1 MKMIKILK
9 AKIWV
14 GLCVAAFLAPAAH
27 GACTYS
33 LSTTSRSHGN
43 GATNNSVTVNAGIGC
58 AWTVAN
64 ATSWITI
71 QSPTNGTGTNSVAY
85 TVAAN
90 LSSIARTGVVTIAG
104 LAFTMEQDGA
114 PCNYD
119 IAPTL
124 RGNHGA
130 GALALS
136 NPIDVE
142 AALDCAWTVI
152 NTNPWIINISPMSGV
167 STGKVT
173 YGLLA
178 NRTPVRRTGDVLIA
192 GQHLT
197 VIQAAG
203 TCQYEMFYHGLP
215 AEQTNHLHQYSGG
228 AGGVNVDTIPGN
240 NGCEWY
246 VENTNSW
253 ITITNNASGTNGA
266 TFGYFVGPNPN
277 SWSRTGYFT
286 VWGGPP
292 YGAAFAVV
300 QSATPCSTTNGFSI
314 FPSSATPEPEPETN
328 TVEVTAI
335 GGCPW
340 TVSNTNNW
348 ITILSPTNNTSSGSV
363 TWAVGY
369 NTSSIG
375 RTGVVVIAGKN
386 FTVRQDAGICNYRLT
401 PTGRKHGYGVAT
413 NTVSLDTLS
422 ICSWNVVNT
431 NSWITFYA
439 PTNGVGDS
447 TNINYSI
454 SANPGF
460 NGRTGWV
467 FIGGQS
473 LVLTQSALGCALDLS
488 IMHRDHGNGSA
499 TNTID
504 VTIAANCTWF
514 ATTTNTWIQITTN
527 SSGTGS
533 KTIGYIVSPNP
544 NSYPRTGYIN
554 VEERTVSL
562 DQAGS
567 PCKIPLTPLSATHTP
582 LQETGTIV
590 VASPGGCNWTV
601 STINPWVTILSG
613 TTGSGIGVITYR
625 VNANPNSGARSGG
638 ITVTG
643 STDTNYFFLD
653 QDGLTCAYR
662 LSPTGRSHGN
672 GAVPLATFK
681 VLVSNTCPWTVIN
694 TNPWI
699 NILTNSSG
707 SGSNQVTYS
716 VEANSLTP
724 FARIGALVVQGQ
736 SLVITQDGI
745 ICKYSVSPKT
755 VTHGYGAIGND
766 FTVITT
772 NGCGWSVIN
781 TNPWVII
788 TSNGTGSATSP
799 VGYRVLDNP
808 NPVDRIGALNIEGQ
822 TYTITQRAVVCTI
835 SLSATNRSHGHGTTS
850 NFVDVDTAAGCTWP
864 VSTTNTWIQI
874 LSPNP
879 GPGTGTGTVIYALA
893 ANTAFTPRDGSVQI
907 GTRTLVLHQG
917 SGDCNYKLSA
927 TNRPHG
933 FGASTNSVNV
943 TNVTPGCAW
952 TATTTTP
959 WITLLGNT
967 TGTGNGTLS
976 YSISLNSGPTPRTG
990 TITVEDEVLTLTQ
1003 DTADEFLFE
1012 AVIPGPTGEI
1022 ILKLN
1027 GGPLGIW
1034 TLQSSPDLLT
1044 WTNFATIT
1052 NITGRVQYTV
1062 PGGSAQ
1068 APNGTNRFYR
1078 AMLP

>member
-1 MKMIKILK
+1 MKMIIKILK
-9 AKIWV
+9 AKTWL
-14 GLCVAAFLAPAAH
+14 GLCLAAFLAPTAY

-64 ATSWITI
+64 VPSWITI
-71 QSPTNGTGTNSVAY
+71 QSGTNGTGTNSVAY

-104 LAFTMEQDGA
+104 LAFTVEQDGA

-130 GALALS
+130 GALNLS

-142 AALDCAWTVI
+142 AALACAWTVI
-152 NTNPWIINISPMSGV
+152 NTNPWIVNISPMSGV

-178 NRTPVRRTGDVLIA
+178 NTTPVRRTGNVLIA
-192 GQHLT
+192 GQQLT
-197 VIQAAG
+197 IIQSAG
-203 TCQYEMFYHGLP
+203 NCQYEMTYHGTP
-215 AEQTNHLHQYSGG
+215 SGQTNHLHQYSGG
-228 AGGVNVDTIPGN
+228 AGGVNVDTTPGN
-240 NGCEWY
+240 GGCEWY

-266 TFGYFVGPNPN
+266 TIGYFVGPNPN
-277 SWSRTGYFT
+277 SWTRTGYFT

-292 YGAAFAVV
+292 DGAAFAVL
-300 QSATPCSTTNGFSI
+300 QSATPCSPTNGFSI

-340 TVSNTNNW
+340 TVVNTNGW

-363 TWAVGY
+363 TWAVAY

-386 FTVRQDAGICNYRLT
+386 FTVRQDPAICTYQIS
-401 PTGRKHGYGVAT
+401 PTNRTHGYGVAT
-413 NTVSLDTLS
+413 NAVSIDTLS
-422 ICSWNVVNT
+422 ICPWNVVNT

-447 TNINYSI
+447 TNITYSLL
-454 SANPGF
+454 ANPAF
-460 NGRTGWV
+460 SNRTGLV

-473 LVLTQSALGCALDLS
+473 LVLTQLGVACAIDLS
-488 IMHRDHGNGSA
+488 IMHRDHGNGWA
-499 TNTID
+499 TNSID
-504 VTIAANCTWF
+504 VTIATNCHWF

-533 KTIGYIVSPNP
+533 KTFGYIISPNP
-544 NSYPRTGYIN
+544 NSFPRTGYIN

-562 DQAGS
+562 DQDGS
-567 PCKIPLTPLSATHTP
+567 PCKIPLTPASATHTP
-582 LQETGTIV
+582 LQETGNVV
-590 VASPGGCNWTV
+590 VASPGGCTWSV

-625 VNANPNSGARSGG
+625 VSANANGNARSGG

-653 QDGLTCAYR
+653 QDGVTCAYR
-662 LSPTGRSHGN
+662 LSPTNRAHGP

-681 VLVSNTCPWTVIN
+681 VLVSNACPWAVQN
-694 TNPWI
+694 TNTWI
-699 NILTNSSG
+699 TILTNSSG

-724 FARIGALVVQGQ
+724 FDRIGALVVQGQ
-736 SLVITQDGI
+736 SLVITQHGI
-745 ICKYSVSPKT
+745 ACSYSVSPKT
-755 VTHGYGAIGND
+755 VTHGYGATANS
-766 FTVITT
+766 FNVTTT
-772 NGCGWSVIN
+772 NGCGWTVLN

-788 TSNGTGSATSP
+788 TSNGTGSASSP
-799 VGYRVLDNP
+799 VGYRVLENP

-822 TYTITQRAVVCTI
+822 TYTITQRMATCAI
-835 SLSATNRSHGHGTTS
+835 SLSATNRSHGHGATS
-850 NFVDVDTAAGCTWP
+850 NSVDVDTAAGCPWP

-893 ANTAFTPRDGSVQI
+893 ANTNLIPRVGSIQI
-907 GTRTLVLHQG
+907 GTRTLVLNQG

-927 TNRPHG
+927 NTRPHG

-943 TNVTPGCAW
+943 TNVTPGCTW
-952 TATTTTP
+952 TASTSTP

-967 TGTGNGTLS
+967 TGTGNGTLQ
-976 YSISLNSGPTPRTG
+976 YSIAINSGNTSRTG
-990 TITVEDEVLTLTQ
+990 TIVVEDEILTLTQ
-1003 DTADEFLFE
+1003 GTADEFVFE
-1012 AVIPGPTGEI
+1012 AVIPGPAGEI

-1034 TLQSSPDLLT
+1034 ALQSSANLVT

-1062 PGGSAQ
+1062 PAAS
-1068 APNGTNRFYR
+1068 GTNRFYR
-1078 AMLP
+1078 AILP

>member
-1 MKMIKILK
+1 MIKILK

-14 GLCVAAFLAPAAH
+14 GLCLAAFLAPHAD

-64 ATSWITI
+64 VPSWLTI
-71 QSPTNGTGTNSVAY
+71 QSGTNGTGTNSVNY

-104 LAFTMEQDGA
+104 LAFTVEQDGA

-152 NTNPWIINISPMSGV
+152 NTNPWIVNISPMSGV

-178 NRTPVRRTGDVLIA
+178 NRTPVRRTGNVLIA
-192 GQHLT
+192 QQTLT

-203 TCQYEMFYHGLP
+203 SCQYEMFYHGGTG
-215 AEQTNHLHQYSGG
+215 EETNHSHSYTGG
-228 AGGVNVDTIPGN
+228 PGGVNVDTIPGN
-240 NGCEWY
+240 NGCEWH

-266 TFGYFVGPNPN
+266 TFGYLVGPNPN
-277 SWSRTGYFT
+277 SWLRSGSLTLWGGEAIFT
-286 VWGGPP
+286 VL
-292 YGAAFAVV
+292 
-300 QSATPCSTTNGFSI
+300 QSAAPCSNGFSI
-314 FPSSATPEPEPETN
+314 LPSSATPEPEPETN

-340 TVSNTNNW
+340 TVVNTNGW
-348 ITILSPTNNTSSGSV
+348 ISILSPINNTNSGSV
-363 TWAVGY
+363 TWAVAY

-386 FTVRQDAGICNYRLT
+386 FTVRQDPAICTYRLT
-401 PTGRKHGYGVAT
+401 PTSRKHGYGAVT
-413 NTVSLDTLS
+413 DTVSIDTLS
-422 ICSWNVVNT
+422 ICSWNVLNT

-447 TNINYSI
+447 TNVTYSLL
-454 SANPGF
+454 ANTAF
-460 NGRTGWV
+460 SNRTGLV

-473 LVLTQSALGCALDLS
+473 LVLTQSGVACAIDLS
-488 IMHRDHGNGSA
+488 VMHRDHGNGWA
-499 TNTID
+499 TNSID
-504 VTIAANCTWF
+504 VNIATNCNWF

-533 KTIGYIVSPNP
+533 KTFGYIVSPNP
-544 NSYPRTGYIN
+544 NSFPRTGYIQ

-562 DQAGS
+562 DQAAT
-567 PCKIPLTPLSATHTP
+567 PCKIPLTPAGATHTP
-582 LQETGTIV
+582 LQETGTVV
-590 VASPGGCNWTV
+590 VASPGGCTWTAT
-601 STINPWVTILSG
+601 TINPWVTILSG
-613 TTGSGIGVITYR
+613 ATGSGIGVVTYR
-625 VNANPNSGARSGG
+625 VGANANSGARSGG

-653 QDGLTCAYR
+653 QDGVTCAYR
-662 LSPTGRSHGN
+662 LSPTNRSHGP

-681 VLVSNTCPWTVIN
+681 VLVSNACPWAVQN
-694 TNPWI
+694 TNLWI

-724 FARIGALVVQGQ
+724 FERIGALVVQGQ
-736 SLVITQDGI
+736 SLVITQRGI
-745 ICKYSVSPKT
+745 TCAYSVSPKT
-755 VTHGYGAIGND
+755 VTHGYGATANS
-766 FTVITT
+766 FNVTTT
-772 NGCGWSVIN
+772 NGCGWTVIN

-788 TSNGTGSATSP
+788 TSNATGSATGP
-799 VGYRVLDNP
+799 VGYRVLENP
-808 NPVDRIGALNIEGQ
+808 NPVNRIGALLIEGQ
-822 TYTITQRAVVCTI
+822 TYTVTQLMATCAI
-835 SLSATNRSHGHGTTS
+835 SLSATNRSHGHGATS
-850 NFVDVDTAAGCTWP
+850 NSVDVDTAAGCPWP
-864 VSTTNTWIQI
+864 VTTTNTWIQI

-879 GPGTGTGTVIYALA
+879 GPGTGTGTVIYALQS
-893 ANTAFTPRDGSVQI
+893 NTNFSPRVGSIQI
-907 GTRTLVLHQG
+907 GTRTLVLNQTA
-917 SGDCNYKLSA
+917 GDCNYKLSS
-927 TNRPHG
+927 TNRSHG
-933 FGASTNSVNV
+933 FGSSTNSVNV
-943 TNVTPGCAW
+943 TNVSPGCSW
-952 TATTTTP
+952 IATTSTE
-959 WITLLGNT
+959 WITLLPNT
-967 TGTGNGTLS
+967 TGIGNGTL
-976 YSISLNSGPTPRTG
+976 YYTITLNSGLTARVG
-990 TITVEDEVLTLTQ
+990 TITVADEVLTLTQ
-1003 DTADEFLFE
+1003 GTADGFAFE
-1012 AVIPGPTGEI
+1012 AVLPGPTGEI

-1027 GGPLGIW
+1027 GGPPGIW
-1034 TLQSSPDLLT
+1034 TLQSSANLVT

-1062 PGGSAQ
+1062 PSA
-1068 APNGTNRFYR
+1068 AGTNRFYR